1 MPRLVYNKGNYQRQ
15 GLYERV
21 VRYMKLNE
29 LSPDC
34 ELQLELSVGKQKI
47 YLDAN
52 IAQVAR
58 RGLVLYPVVFDGKVI
73 SFKNNKEPVNLIVRQ
88 PEGKPLIWKNVAI
101 DNAVISQKSY
111 VLVRSLEDAQEYNRR
126 RNFRLDLDIRGTIL
140 GMGEVVIHDISNS
153 GIGFYLEPGKT
164 CKMGETVHIGFS
176 VRDKNYGVAATVVR
190 IVEGERRT
198 LYGCSMM
205 STPAIDGFINEEQ
218 RIRIKGY

>member
-1 MPRLVYNKGNYQRQ
+1 MPELVYNRGRYQRQ
-15 GLYERV
+15 NLYERV
-21 VRYMKLNE
+21 LRYMKLNE

-47 YLDAN
+47 YLDAS

-58 RGLVLYPVVFDGKVI
+58 RGLVLNPVVFDGKTI
-73 SFKNNKEPVNLIVRQ
+73 SFKNNHECVNLIVRQ

-101 DNAVISQKSY
+101 DNAIISNKPY

-126 RNFRLDLDIRGTIL
+126 RNFRLELDIRGTVL
-140 GMGEVVIHDISNS
+140 GLGDVIIHDISNS
-153 GIGFYLEPGKT
+153 GIGFYLDQGKS
-164 CKMGETVHIGFS
+164 CKMGETVHIGFA

-198 LYGCSMM
+198 LYGCTMM